1 MYHVHYIKKKD
12 PVFEKILS
20 RRVTPRITSDKI
32 NNQTNKSHEKKSTF
46 LFPSSY
52 PSPYF
57 SHLFWCLVS
66 LSVIFQAL
74 FLSPLDT

>member
-12 PVFEKILS
+12 SVFEKILS
-20 RRVTPRITSDKI
+20 RHVTPRITSDKI

-57 SHLFWCLVS
+57 SHFFWHFFL
-66 LSVIFQAL
+66 AL
-74 FLSPLDT
+74 WIHRNLMVDV